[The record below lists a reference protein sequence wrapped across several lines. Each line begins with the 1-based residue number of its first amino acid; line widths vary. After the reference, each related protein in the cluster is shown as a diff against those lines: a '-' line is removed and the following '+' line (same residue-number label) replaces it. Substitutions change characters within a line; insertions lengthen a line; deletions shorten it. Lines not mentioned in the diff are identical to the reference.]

1 MLCSVVDT
9 WTVSPVSIVSVN
21 IVVMWFGNVSL
32 EGGERASERNV
43 SCVSECYEQISKCL
57 IIVKEN
63 TETCWGGDL
72 LKALFT
78 LLRGTSFS
86 RANRRH
92 QEPLCL

>member
-1 MLCSVVDT
+1 MLYSVVDK

-57 IIVKEN
+57 FIVKED
-63 TETCWGGDL
+63 TETGWRDDL

-78 LLRGTSFS
+78 LTRD
-86 RANRRH
+86 
-92 QEPLCL
+92 

>member
-1 MLCSVVDT
+1 MLCSVVDK

-57 IIVKEN
+57 FIVKEDP
-63 TETCWGGDL
+63 ETGWRDDL

-78 LLRGTSFS
+78 LTRD
-86 RANRRH
+86 
-92 QEPLCL
+92 